1 VLSGAVNRWE
11 DDIERVT
18 GGLGDALEMVGVE
31 EW

>member
-1 VLSGAVNRWE
+1 MSNNGSVIV
-11 DDIERVT
+11 DVRVT